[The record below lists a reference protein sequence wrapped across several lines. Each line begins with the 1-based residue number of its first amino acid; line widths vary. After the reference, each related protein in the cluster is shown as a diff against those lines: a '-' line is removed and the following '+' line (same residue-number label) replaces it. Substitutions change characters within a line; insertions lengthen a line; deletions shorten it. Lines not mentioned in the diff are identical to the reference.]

1 MAAKTAP
8 PDMMPAS
15 FRFSTDDLPP
25 AERTAAWRELYGRS
39 VLRLE
44 IEALTQQAFSSE
56 ITINSL
62 PGLDIVRGRSS
73 PFRVGRTRE
82 LLTDGDDG
90 LILQLT
96 NVDGRA
102 SQLGRDIAVA
112 ANDAVL
118 LSNADVGSFTFPAAC
133 TVLALRLRRA
143 VLAPLVRDL
152 DLALVRSVPRQYEAL
167 RLLTRYLG
175 MLDEAPLT
183 EPSLQRL
190 ASTHVYDLV
199 ALALGA
205 TGDASEL
212 ARGRGIRAAR
222 LHAVKAYIAENLHR
236 TELSLGEIATGHGIS
251 PRSVQALFEA
261 EGTTFSRFVLEERLL
276 RAYRR
281 LTGPLSAGRSITAVA
296 FEAGFNDLSYFNRT
310 FRRRFGLTPSEAR
323 AARGPGNDGPG
334 DGATR

>member
-8 PDMMPAS
+8 PDTMPAS
-15 FRFSTDDLPP
+15 LRFSTDAFRPR
-25 AERTAAWRELYGRS
+25 ERADAWRELYGRS

-44 IEALTQQAFSSE
+44 IEPLSDAPFSAE
-56 ITINSL
+56 LVVRRL
-62 PGLDIVRGRSS
+62 PDLDIVRDRNS
-73 PFRVGRTRE
+73 PFRVGRTPE

-102 SQLGRDIAVA
+102 SQLGRDLEVA

-118 LSNADVGSFTFPAAC
+118 LSSADVGSFTFPAAC

-143 VLAPLVRDL
+143 ALAPLVRDL
-152 DLALVRSVPRQYEAL
+152 DAALVRSVPRQNEAL
-167 RLLTRYLG
+167 RLLTGYLWV
-175 MLDEAPLT
+175 LDEAPLT
-183 EPSLQRL
+183 HPSLQRL

-205 TGDASEL
+205 TDAAAEI
-212 ARGRGIRAAR
+212 AHGRGGRVAR
-222 LHAVKAYIAENLHR
+222 LQAAKTYVAGNLHR
-236 TELSLGEIATGHGIS
+236 PGLSLGAVAGRLGIS
-251 PRSVQALFEA
+251 PRSVQGLFEA
-261 EGTTFSRFVLEERLL
+261 EGTSFSRFVLEQRLL
-276 RAYRR
+276 CAYRL
-281 LTGPLSAGRSITAVA
+281 LTGPLAAGRSVTAAA

-323 AARGPGNDGPG
+323 AGGRSG
-334 DGATR
+334 DGGPR